1 VTKRYLGLKKGSAG
15 IIRQQ
20 SKEVL
25 GGCVCKLCSL
35 PFGPG
40 KRGNE
45 KESNRPACPPPQ
57 QDNVRGCI

>member
-25 GGCVCKLCSL
+25 GGCVCKFCSL

-45 KESNRPACPPPQ
+45 KKESNSPYPPPQ
-57 QDNVRGCI
+57 HAG